1 MKNFII
7 SGTILLG
14 LFIILPFLN
23 VNYSFLYILIEWIT
37 KFVLPWIVLYWLIRA
52 VKALEKKVEN
62 YIISEDSEF
71 YETAL
76 EVYYD
81 VKEKYEK

>member
-1 MKNFII
+1 MRFPIFTFTT
-7 SGTILLG
+7 S
-14 LFIILPFLN
+14 
-23 VNYSFLYILIEWIT
+23 
-37 KFVLPWIVLYWLIRA
+37 
-52 VKALEKKVEN
+52 